1 MCQESLRNQVTRI
14 KTRPGP
20 GSTQGPGAPIP
31 AVSWVQEE
39 AGLRTKGGGS
49 ATGVTATLSGNLF
62 YDRKQASGLVAGG
75 EEKTPR
81 GGRDYSPSL
90 HIAAEGSC

>member
-1 MCQESLRNQVTRI
+1 MKDQVTRI

-20 GSTQGPGAPIP
+20 GSTQGPGPPIP
-31 AVSWVQEE
+31 AVSRVREE
-39 AGLRTKGGGS
+39 AVLRTKGGGS
-49 ATGVTATLSGNLF
+49 ATGVPATLSGNLF
-62 YDRKQASGLVAGG
+62 YDRKRASGLAAGG
-75 EEKTPR
+75 EEKTPS